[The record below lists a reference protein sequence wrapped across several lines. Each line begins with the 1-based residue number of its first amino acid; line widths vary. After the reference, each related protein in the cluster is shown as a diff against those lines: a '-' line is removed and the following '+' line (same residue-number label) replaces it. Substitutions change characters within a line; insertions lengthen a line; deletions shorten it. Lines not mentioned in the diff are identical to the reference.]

1 MKCARQT
8 CGGPARLRKV
18 FAAGTGIG
26 WRSSRCNR
34 LFVLPLGL
42 VVDAALR
49 VHGGVLAST
58 PVLWIAVQVE
68 SDALDSNGDSLTERT
83 CLLVRIKI
91 RGLFCRY
98 GRQNWDRTTYRM
110 SILASEGI
118 EPLFRLRRRAHLE
131 RPRALLTDLSI
142 DLTCITDSPGGP
154 MWPRASH
161 HRHIQLRH
169 AIHCLPISPTIALWP
184 PVPLVR

>member
-1 MKCARQT
+1 MHLRDPVGEGISSSVCALSIHA
-8 CGGPARLRKV
+8 GPPRLRKL
-18 FAAGTGIG
+18 FAAGTEIG
-26 WRSSRCNR
+26 WRLSRGSR

-118 EPLFRLRRRAHLE
+118 EPLFRLEKRAH
-131 RPRALLTDLSI
+131 P
-142 DLTCITDSPGGP
+142 
-154 MWPRASH
+154 
-161 HRHIQLRH
+161 
-169 AIHCLPISPTIALWP
+169 
-184 PVPLVR
+184 

>member
-8 CGGPARLRKV
+8 CGGPARLRNV

-131 RPRALLTDLSI
+131 RPRAL
-142 DLTCITDSPGGP
+142 
-154 MWPRASH
+154 
-161 HRHIQLRH
+161 RH
-169 AIHCLPISPTIALWP
+169 APVVSGVFVSSQTPLPRLSSAP
-184 PVPLVR
+184 PVCGQGCSHR

>member
-131 RPRALLTDLSI
+131 RPRARPRPRAEKTKENKEKFPFV
-142 DLTCITDSPGGP
+142 TQATEPAPGGSIEA
-154 MWPRASH
+154 PRV
-161 HRHIQLRH
+161 RHTNL
-169 AIHCLPISPTIALWP
+169 AFCLP
-184 PVPLVR
+184 

>member
-26 WRSSRCNR
+26 WRSSRCSR

-131 RPRALLTDLSI
+131 RPEASAPPRVVLSVGC
-142 DLTCITDSPGGP
+142 LS
-154 MWPRASH
+154 
-161 HRHIQLRH
+161 LR
-169 AIHCLPISPTIALWP
+169 
-184 PVPLVR
+184 